1 MSSKK
6 YSSIINVICIVVGGA
21 LLLFTISGEEKN
33 KYLQIFG
40 LIIIMFG
47 LYRATNHWIET
58 KDEGIEENEDKN
70 KGE

>member
-6 YSSIINVICIVVGGA
+6 YSSILNVTCIIVGGA
-21 LLLFTISGEEKN
+21 MLLYTISSEEKN

-58 KDEGIEENEDKN
+58 KDDGIDEEGKN
-70 KGE
+70 KDI